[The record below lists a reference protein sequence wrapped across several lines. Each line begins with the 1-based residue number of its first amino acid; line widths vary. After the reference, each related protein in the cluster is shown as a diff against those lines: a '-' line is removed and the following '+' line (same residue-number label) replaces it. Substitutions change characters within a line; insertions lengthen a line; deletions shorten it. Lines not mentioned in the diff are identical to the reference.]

1 RKCTSSRS
9 IAFATSSTTR
19 CSATTHDPSP
29 STARSAARNFKDHA
43 SQETPAMTSLRPL
56 VATRRS
62 AGAQVDDE
70 AIELRVSNDARGTY
84 GDRIHLNVTSYN
96 GIVLLT
102 GEAPDRATYDSILAM
117 VKGTPKVRSVQD
129 EMVIAPNTPMSSRT
143 NDTYITSKVKAR
155 FIEENRF
162 AANLVKVVTERQV
175 VYLMGIVTK
184 KEADDAAQIAA
195 STTDVVRVVKVFEY
209 MNG

>member
-1 RKCTSSRS
+1 
-9 IAFATSSTTR
+9 
-19 CSATTHDPSP
+19 
-29 STARSAARNFKDHA
+29 
-43 SQETPAMTSLRPL
+43 MTSLRPL
-56 VATRRS
+56 VATLALALAAGAALQGCAPIIVAGAAAGTVLVVADRRS

-84 GDRIHLNVTSYN
+84 GDRIHLNVTSYH